1 MEEANEE
8 LRKVWEELYT
18 GAKVFR
24 ETDVLLG
31 DGLVGWR
38 GETVAGMMMT
48 VWVERE
54 GGKNESEE
62 DESGEDEREGE
73 RGRAARTRLRAGTG
87 RGDV

>member
-38 GETVAGMMMT
+38 GETVAGMVMT
-48 VWVERE
+48 VWAERE
-54 GGKNESEE
+54 GGENESEE
-62 DESGEDEREGE
+62 DESGEMSGEESREE
-73 RGRAARTRLRAGTG
+73 SSEN
-87 RGDV
+87 